1 MGGPYP
7 NDQGNPAGAI
17 PAWEAPPPNLQ
28 SANFAADT
36 LGAQLDPNPGVF
48 RGLVVGTAGTASSAI
63 LYDGTS
69 AVVTMN
75 LHSPAT
81 ITWVGHPFQPGDAV
95 FFTTTGHLYTG
106 LVAGTLY
113 YVSVTA
119 FTANSFQ
126 VADTQSHALAGTNS
140 VNTSVTEAGVQ
151 TAWNA
156 SVPLGTFDTTAVES
170 LTMPAGG
177 LRYLAGLILTT
188 ASSGAA
194 NLTVAYY

>member
-95 FFTTTGHLYTG
+95 FEFRAAGEAEIDDRLG
-106 LVAGTLY
+106 DDVA
-113 YVSVTA
+113 
-119 FTANSFQ
+119 
-126 VADTQSHALAGTNS
+126 HALARVERGER
-140 VNTSVTEAGVQ
+140 VLKHYLHALAHGAELRAGQIVD
-151 TAWNA
+151 A
-156 SVPLGTFDTTAVES
+156 LAV
-170 LTMPAGG
+170 
-177 LRYLAGLILTT
+177 
-188 ASSGAA
+188 
-194 NLTVAYY
+194 